1 VPVLVED
8 KDVVAERRRM
18 QAPNGVSDVIQIQ
31 GLRKVY
37 PASNGLKVRQRYTV
51 QYKYQPCTFVL
62 DCSRLYPLQIQL
74 RCYRCMYDRRQSNFA
89 KC

>member
-1 VPVLVED
+1 LVED

-37 PASNGLKVRQRYTV
+37 PASSGLKVRQ
-51 QYKYQPCTFVL
+51 L
-62 DCSRLYPLQIQL
+62 DDGTLHSISIMHSR
-74 RCYRCMYDRRQSNFA
+74 A
-89 KC
+89 